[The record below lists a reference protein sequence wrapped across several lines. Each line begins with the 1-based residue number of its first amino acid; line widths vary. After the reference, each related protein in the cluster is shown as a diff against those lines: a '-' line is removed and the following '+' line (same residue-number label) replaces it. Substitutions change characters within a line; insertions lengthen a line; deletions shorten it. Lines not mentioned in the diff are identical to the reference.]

1 MGIWSDYYRKEEKM
15 RDEIPDNW
23 DEFMLYDEIEKRERD
38 YPPAPQCKACK
49 KGCKV
54 HLPPGAVFVCLVEEK
69 RLCLL

>member
-23 DEFMLYDEIEKRERD
+23 DEFMLYDEVEKRERD
-38 YPPAPQCKACK
+38 CPPAPQCKACK

-54 HLPPGAVFVCLVEEK
+54 HLPPGAVFVCLAEEK
-69 RLCLL
+69 RMCLL